1 MLVIIKYTTKDVR
14 MNSYNDIYIYLYIYI
29 FMLVNCVVK
38 TVHNLDL

>member
-14 MNSYNDIYIYLYIYI
+14 MNSYNDIYIYLYI